1 MTGEDCW
8 NGACTIFETTDDSG
22 FITVQDF
29 PLGPGW
35 MESYV
40 AGYNPIS
47 TQFTFSGSEQL
58 SFTME
63 PYGDFE
69 GETDTLV
76 VQVVDSN
83 TGQGIAGAE
92 GTI

>member
-1 MTGEDCW
+1 
-8 NGACTIFETTDDSG
+8 
-22 FITVQDF
+22 
-29 PLGPGW
+29 

-92 GTI
+92 GTIWRFSGNNHFLEEEVVFPSVTH